1 MFINSK
7 AWFGVVLIAGLA
19 GCGGGGGSAPTV
31 QMTGVV
37 VDWYIQDAL
46 IFADLND
53 DGVFQ
58 PETEPST
65 RSTSGGG
72 FQLSVTSDQPYYLI
86 SKGGIDTSTSQYYSA
101 TLIAEGHYKNITP
114 VTTMDALIVR
124 AGMEPGTA
132 DLIVRHLTG
141 MDDPTEPDDSV
152 PLDAN
157 PATNKHLLAGAR
169 MFAMYNNALTEV
181 LSQVVKPSAGFTE
194 EELKIKLSRSAWEQ
208 LARRVAEEYTPG
220 VFATIKPSTLQ
231 KTIQYLLAEYGVETQ
246 VGVTVLMSDALAETI
261 HNFVKSS
268 TSELSLSP
276 HVFGDDDEEDR
287 VYMGD
292 VQDTQDQTIAL
303 IIQNASVTGLVPTIR
318 IEGDDDK
325 DEYDH

>member
-1 MFINSK
+1 MKKK
-7 AWFGVVLIAGLA
+7 AWLGAILVGGLA

-53 DGVFQ
+53 DGIYQ

-65 RSTSGGG
+65 RSGTGGG
-72 FQLSVTSDQPYYLI
+72 YQLHVTSDRPYYLI
-86 SKGGIDTSTSQYYSA
+86 SKGGIDTSTSQYYAA
-101 TLIAEGHYKNITP
+101 TLIAEGHYDNITP

-124 AGMEPGTA
+124 TGTHPMVA
-132 DLIVRHLTG
+132 DLIVRQLTG

-157 PATNKHLLAGAR
+157 PATNKHLLAGSR

-194 EELKIKLSRSAWEQ
+194 ESLKIKLSRSAWEQ

-220 VFATIKPSTLQ
+220 VFATITPLTLQ

-261 HNFVKSS
+261 HNFVKTS
-268 TSELSLSP
+268 TSELALST
-276 HVFGDDDEEDR
+276 HVFGDDDEGDR

-292 VQDTQDQTIAL
+292 VQDAQDQTIAL
-303 IIQNASVTGLVPTIR
+303 IIKNASVTGLVPTIQ

-325 DEYDH
+325 DEYEH